1 MSQEAHIRVRRDP
14 RPQGIVAYVTI
25 DNEAKLNA
33 MGAVAMRRFIAAME
47 ELGADADLRAIVVA
61 GAGPKAFIG
70 GADIREMAAIETVE
84 AARAYI
90 TLVHRFCHSVR
101 AVPVPVIA
109 RLHGFTF
116 GAGLELAA
124 SCDLRIA
131 ADSALLGMP
140 EVKLG
145 IPSVVEAALLPTLIG
160 WGRAR
165 QLLLLG
171 ETLSAQDAAS
181 WGLVEKIV
189 PADTLDAAIEDWLA
203 KLLECPP
210 RAIRLQKQL
219 MRQWEDLPLSDA
231 VAAGIDAYAMAFET
245 DEPKVAMRGFLE
257 RQKARKRT

>member
-1 MSQEAHIRVRRDP
+1 MSVEAQIRVRRDP
-14 RPQGIVAYVTI
+14 RPRGTVAYVTI

-33 MGAVAMRRFIAAME
+33 LGAAAMRRFIAAME
-47 ELGADADLRAIVVA
+47 ELGKDEDLRAVVVA

-84 AARAYI
+84 AARAFI
-90 TLVHRFCHSVR
+90 TLVHQFCHSVR

-131 ADSALLGMP
+131 ADTACLGMP

-160 WGRAR
+160 WGRTR

-171 ETLSAQDAAS
+171 ETLSAQDAAA
-181 WGLVEKIV
+181 WGLVEKTV
-189 PADTLDAAIEDWLA
+189 APEALDEAIEDWLA

-210 RAIRLQKQL
+210 RAIRLQKAL
-219 MRQWEDLPLSDA
+219 MRQWEDLPLSAA
-231 VAAGIDAYAMAFET
+231 VAAGIDCYTSAFET
-245 DEPKVAMRGFLE
+245 DEPRVAMRGFLD
-257 RQKARKRT
+257 RQKARKEG